1 MDKEEQTSLWCPQDG
16 HYQRANPRL
25 PNHVLPFEV
34 HTYSFDFAI
43 GGVLIQGKH
52 PIAFESW
59 KLNNTERQYTV
70 QKKEMTAVVHHLRI
84 WRHYLLGFK
93 FVVKKDN
100 VATSYFKCQ
109 KKLSPKQAR

>member
-1 MDKEEQTSLWCPQDG
+1 M
-16 HYQRANPRL
+16 
-25 PNHVLPFEV
+25 
-34 HTYSFDFAI
+34 
-43 GGVLIQGKH
+43 
-52 PIAFESW
+52 
-59 KLNNTERQYTV
+59 V